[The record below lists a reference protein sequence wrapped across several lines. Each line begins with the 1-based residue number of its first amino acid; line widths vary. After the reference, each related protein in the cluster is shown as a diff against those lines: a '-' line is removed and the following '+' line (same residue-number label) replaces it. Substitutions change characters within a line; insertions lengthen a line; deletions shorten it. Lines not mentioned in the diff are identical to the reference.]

1 MQLMEITERAKSQLA
16 QATGL
21 EPLIAPGA
29 GRDGDGWRVTVEMV
43 ELHRIPEA
51 QDVIGVYE
59 VRLNDDG
66 ELLEWR
72 RTGLRRRDD
81 TEWGAE

>member
-1 MQLMEITERAKSQLA
+1 MQLMQITERAKAQLA

-21 EPLIAPGA
+21 EPLVAPEA
-29 GRDGDGWRVTVEMV
+29 ARDGDGWRVTVEMV
-43 ELHRIPEA
+43 EFHRIPEA
-51 QDVIGVYE
+51 QDVIGAYD

-72 RTGLRRRDD
+72 RTGMRRRDD
-81 TEWGAE
+81 TEWSAE

>member
-1 MQLMEITERAKSQLA
+1 MQITQITERAKAQLA

-29 GRDGDGWRVTVEMV
+29 ERNDDGWRVTVEMV

-51 QDVIGVYE
+51 QDVIGAYE

-81 TEWGAE
+81 TDWDGQ

>member
-1 MQLMEITERAKSQLA
+1 MQLTKVTERAKAQLA
-16 QATGL
+16 QVTGL

-29 GRDGDGWRVTVEMV
+29 ERNDDGWRVTVEMV

-51 QDVIGVYE
+51 QDVIGAYE

-72 RTGLRRRDD
+72 RTGMRRRDD
-81 TEWGAE
+81 TEWEAA